1 MPSEDTH
8 PGRGR
13 ALQDRAVL
21 EEQDEEVH
29 TLAVKLASVRRRPE
43 DAVVVVVVVVERL
56 DREER
61 PAPLEEGL
69 LAHQL
74 P

>member
-21 EEQDEEVH
+21 EEQDEEAH
-29 TLAVKLASVRRRPE
+29 ALAVKLASVRRRPE
-43 DAVVVVVVVVERL
+43 DAVVVVVVVERL
-56 DREER
+56 DREEH
-61 PAPLEEGL
+61 PVPLEEGL
-69 LAHQL
+69 LVRQL